1 MRVLAHMHSEFG
13 PAQLAGPE
21 FLLTNSPEK

>member
-1 MRVLAHMHSEFG
+1 MFVLTRTHDKFG